1 MFKLDHLHTSAARVS
16 GSIDYDINP
25 CENFYDFACG
35 MWMKRHVVPEDRSNL
50 YTYGVL
56 RDDVAI
62 TIKCKYQHTCISCSN
77 LGLHLNFYTDAVLT
91 NIERVRFLN

>member
-1 MFKLDHLHTSAARVS
+1 MLKQLNRVMYSFELKTIYPTCISAARVS
-16 GSIDYDINP
+16 ASIDYDINP

-56 RDDVAI
+56 RDEVAI
-62 TIKCKYQHTCISCSN
+62 TIKCKYQHTYYI
-77 LGLHLNFYTDAVLT
+77 
-91 NIERVRFLN
+91 